1 MVQGFVTGAANL
13 SARPRQSTGRTLPDG
28 ARTVIT
34 PAPVRSTARLLA
46 AVLILALI
54 APVAGAELAHAVSS
68 AQDAPAAPPAGS
80 VRTGLEVLLRDPPE
94 VLRGK
99 RIGLITNPT
108 GVTSDLQ
115 SGADLLAA
123 RRDIHLVALFGPEH
137 GIRGSGGAGVAVASA
152 TDPKTGLPVYSLY
165 GQNRKPTP
173 AMLRGLDAL
182 VFDIQDVGARFYT
195 YVSTM
200 ALAMQAAAENNLLF
214 VVLDR
219 PDPLGGELVEGPVLD
234 PRWSS
239 FIGMYPI
246 PVVHGMTVGE
256 LAQYI
261 DAESH
266 VNARLLVVKMEGWHR
281 SMWFDQTG
289 LPWVMTSP
297 GIPHFATAVLYPAM
311 GPVGDTNLSVGVLT
325 TKPFEFV
332 GQTFVQPWRLRAALE
347 ARHPRGVAFRE
358 VYWSGEPW
366 TESGGPHYAG
376 VEIRVTD
383 RAAYRPVRLTLE
395 IIDAVRHLYP
405 AQFGWGG
412 KWGDQYVFDVDMGTD
427 QVRRDFLAGRTP
439 AQIEESWQPALARF
453 MQLREKY
460 LLYR

>member
-1 MVQGFVTGAANL
+1 VTIPAN
-13 SARPRQSTGRTLPDG
+13 ARHWIRLLLLLLVPALVIPSTG
-28 ARTVIT
+28 
-34 PAPVRSTARLLA
+34 
-46 AVLILALI
+46 
-54 APVAGAELAHAVSS
+54 HA
-68 AQDAPAAPPAGS
+68 QNAPAAIVVQAAGP

-94 VLRGK
+94 ALRGK

-108 GVTSDLQ
+108 GVTPDLR

-137 GIRGSGGAGVAVASA
+137 GIRGNGGAGAAVSNA

-165 GQNRKPTP
+165 GGNRKPSP
-173 AMLRGLDAL
+173 AMLRGLDVL

-219 PDPLGGELVEGPVLD
+219 PDPLGGDMVAGPVLD

-246 PVVHGMTVGE
+246 PIVHGMTVGE

-261 DAESH
+261 NAESH
-266 VNARLLVVKMEGWHR
+266 VNARLLVVKMEGWRR

-297 GIPHFATAVLYPAM
+297 GIPHFETALLYPAM
-311 GPVGDTNLSVGVLT
+311 GPIGDTNLSVGVLT

-332 GQTFVQPWRLRAALE
+332 GQTFVQPWRLREALE
-347 ARHPRGVAFRE
+347 ARHPAGVAFRE
-358 VYWSGEPW
+358 VHWSGEPW
-366 TESGGPHYAG
+366 TDSGGPQYAG
-376 VEIRVTD
+376 VEVRVTD
-383 RAAYRPVRLTLE
+383 RAAYRPMRLMLE
-395 IIDAVRHLYP
+395 IIDGVRQLYP
-405 AQFGWGG
+405 NRFHWGG
-412 KWGDQYVFDVDMGTD
+412 RWGDQYVFDIDMGTD
-427 QVRRDFLAGRTP
+427 EVRRAFIAGRTA
-439 AQIEESWQPALARF
+439 AQIEDSWQPALARF
-453 MQLREKY
+453 MQIREKY
-460 LLYR
+460 LLYPAAGH

>member
-1 MVQGFVTGAANL
+1 M
-13 SARPRQSTGRTLPDG
+13 
-28 ARTVIT
+28 VIT
-34 PAPVRSTARLLA
+34 AAHAGHWVRLLLV
-46 AVLILALI
+46 VLILALVV
-54 APVAGAELAHAVSS
+54 PAVGH
-68 AQDAPAAPPAGS
+68 AQDAPAPSGQ
-80 VRTGLEVLLRDPPE
+80 VRTGLEVVLQDMPE
-94 VLRGK
+94 ALRGK

-108 GVTSDLQ
+108 GVTPDLR

-123 RRDIHLVALFGPEH
+123 RRDTHLAALFGPEH
-137 GIRGSGGAGVAVASA
+137 GIRGNSGAGATVANA

-165 GQNRKPTP
+165 GGNRKPSP

-246 PVVHGMTVGE
+246 PIVHGMTVGE
-256 LAQYI
+256 LAEYI
-261 DAESH
+261 NTESH
-266 VNARLLVVKMEGWHR
+266 VNARLLVVKMEGWNR
-281 SMWFDQTG
+281 SMWFDRTG

-297 GIPHFATAVLYPAM
+297 GIPHFGTAVLYPAM

-332 GQTFVQPWRLRAALE
+332 GQTFVYPPRLRAALE
-347 ARHPRGVAFRE
+347 ARHPAGVAFRE

-366 TESGGPHYAG
+366 TDSGGPHYAG
-376 VEIRVTD
+376 VEVRVTD

-395 IIDAVRHLYP
+395 IVDVFRQLYP
-405 AQFGWGG
+405 NNFRWGG
-412 KWGDQYVFDVDMGTD
+412 KWGDQYVFDIDMGTD
-427 QVRRDFLAGRTP
+427 EVRRAFLAGRSP
-439 AQIEESWQPALARF
+439 AQIEDSWQPGLARF
-453 MQLREKY
+453 MQIREKY
-460 LLYR
+460 LLYGTGR

>member
-1 MVQGFVTGAANL
+1 MGALASRGDAAIQHQTEPKVTIGK
-13 SARPRQSTGRTLPDG
+13 
-28 ARTVIT
+28 
-34 PAPVRSTARLLA
+34 PASRYARLL
-46 AVLILALI
+46 VSLLVLAL
-54 APVAGAELAHAVSS
+54 
-68 AQDAPAAPPAGS
+68 APALGLAQETTSPQPPPVPNWTGR
-80 VRTGLEVLLRDPPE
+80 VRTGLEVLLENPPD

-108 GVTSDLQ
+108 GVTPDLQ

-123 RRDIHLVALFGPEH
+123 RHDMHLVALFGPEH
-137 GIRGSGGAGVAVASA
+137 GIRGNGGAGVSVASA
-152 TDPKTGLPVYSLY
+152 IDPATGLPVYSLY
-165 GQNRKPTP
+165 GPNRKPTP

-182 VFDIQDVGARFYT
+182 VFDVQDVGARFYT

-246 PVVHGMTVGE
+246 PIVHGMTVGE
-256 LAQYI
+256 LAEYI
-261 DAESH
+261 NNESH

-297 GIPHFATAVLYPAM
+297 GIPHFNTAMLYPAM
-311 GPVGDTNLSVGVLT
+311 GPIGDTSLSVGGLT
-325 TKPFEFV
+325 SKPFEFV
-332 GQTFVQPWRLRAALE
+332 GQTYVYPPRLRAALE
-347 ARHPRGVAFRE
+347 EEHPGGVAFRE

-366 TESGGPHYAG
+366 TESGGPQYGG
-376 VEIRVTD
+376 VEIRITN
-383 RAAYRPVRLTLE
+383 RAAYRPVRLTLD
-395 IIDAVRHLYP
+395 IIEAFRRLYP
-405 AQFGWGG
+405 RQFTWGG
-412 KWGDQYVFDVDMGTD
+412 RWGDQYVFDVDMGTD
-427 QVRRDFLAGRTP
+427 QVRRALMAGETP
-439 AQIEESWQPALARF
+439 EQIERSWQPALGRF
-453 MQLREKY
+453 MQVREKY
-460 LLYR
+460 LLYH

>member
-1 MVQGFVTGAANL
+1 MITAAH
-13 SARPRQSTGRTLPDG
+13 ARYW
-28 ARTVIT
+28 I
-34 PAPVRSTARLLA
+34 RLLL
-46 AVLILALI
+46 VTFIPAL
-54 APVAGAELAHAVSS
+54 VV
-68 AQDAPAAPPAGS
+68 PAASHAQTAPLAR
-80 VRTGLEVLLRDPPE
+80 VRTGLEVILDNMPE
-94 VLRGK
+94 ALRGK

-108 GVTSDLQ
+108 GVTADLS

-123 RRDIHLVALFGPEH
+123 RRDVRLAALFGHEH
-137 GIRGSGGAGVAVASA
+137 GIRGNGGAGSAVANA
-152 TDPKTGLPVYSLY
+152 TDAKTGLPVYSLY
-165 GQNRKPTP
+165 GGNRKPSP

-246 PVVHGMTVGE
+246 PIVHGMTVGE
-256 LAQYI
+256 LAGYI
-261 DAESH
+261 NAESH
-266 VNARLLVVKMEGWHR
+266 DTARLHVITMEGWNR

-297 GIPHFATAVLYPAM
+297 GIPHFGTALLYPAM
-311 GPVGDTNLSVGVLT
+311 GPIGDTNLSVGVLT

-332 GQTFVQPWRLRAALE
+332 GQTFVYPPRLRVALD
-347 ARHPRGVAFRE
+347 ARHPAGVAFRE

-366 TESGGPHYAG
+366 TDSGGPQYAG
-376 VEIRVTD
+376 VEVRVTN
-383 RAAYRPVRLTLE
+383 RTAYRPVRLTLE
-395 IIDAVRHLYP
+395 IIDAFRQLYP
-405 AQFGWGG
+405 NHFRWGG
-412 KWGDQYVFDVDMGTD
+412 KWGDQYVFDIDMGTD
-427 QVRRDFLAGRTP
+427 AVRRAFLAGRTP
-439 AQIEESWQPALARF
+439 AQIEDSWQPELARF
-453 MQLREKY
+453 MQIREKY
-460 LLYR
+460 LLYGTGR

>member
-1 MVQGFVTGAANL
+1 MTIAAH
-13 SARPRQSTGRTLPDG
+13 SRYW
-28 ARTVIT
+28 V
-34 PAPVRSTARLLA
+34 RLLLI
-46 AVLILALI
+46 VLVPALVLPPI
-54 APVAGAELAHAVSS
+54 GQ
-68 AQDAPAAPPAGS
+68 AQNAPAATPSAIAVQAVGP
-80 VRTGLEVLLRDPPE
+80 VRTGLDVILRDMPE
-94 VLRGK
+94 ALRGK

-108 GVTSDLQ
+108 GVTPDLR
-115 SGADLLAA
+115 SSADLLAA
-123 RRDIHLVALFGPEH
+123 RRDIRLVALFGPEH
-137 GIRGSGGAGVAVASA
+137 GIRGSGGAGAAVANA

-165 GQNRKPTP
+165 AGNRKPSP
-173 AMLRGLDAL
+173 AMLRGLDVL

-219 PDPLGGELVEGPVLD
+219 PDPLGGDLVEGPVLD

-246 PVVHGMTVGE
+246 PIVHGMTVGE

-261 DAESH
+261 NAESH
-266 VNARLLVVKMEGWHR
+266 VNARLMVVKMEGWNR

-297 GIPHFATAVLYPAM
+297 GIPHFGTAVLYPAM
-311 GPVGDTNLSVGVLT
+311 GPIGDTNLSVGVLT

-332 GQTFVQPWRLRAALE
+332 GQTFVQPWRLRIALE
-347 ARHPRGVAFRE
+347 ALHPAGVAFRE

-366 TESGGPHYAG
+366 TDSGGPQYAG

-383 RAAYRPVRLTLE
+383 RAAYRPVRLTLD
-395 IIDAVRHLYP
+395 IIRVFRQLYP
-405 AQFGWGG
+405 NQFRWGG
-412 KWGDQYVFDVDMGTD
+412 KWGDQYVFDIDMGTD
-427 QVRRDFLAGRTP
+427 EVRRAFIAGRSP
-439 AQIEESWQPALARF
+439 AQIEDSWQPALARF
-453 MQLREKY
+453 MQTREKY
-460 LLYR
+460 LLYPGTGR

>member
-1 MVQGFVTGAANL
+1 MTVAAH
-13 SARPRQSTGRTLPDG
+13 ARYWIRLLLIVLVPALVLPPIG
-28 ARTVIT
+28 QAQNA
-34 PAPVRSTARLLA
+34 PAPTPSAI
-46 AVLILALI
+46 AVQ
-54 APVAGAELAHAVSS
+54 AVG
-68 AQDAPAAPPAGS
+68 P
-80 VRTGLEVLLRDPPE
+80 VRTGLDVILNNMPE
-94 VLRGK
+94 ALRGK

-108 GVTSDLQ
+108 GVAPDLR
-115 SGADLLAA
+115 SGADLLSA

-137 GIRGSGGAGVAVASA
+137 GIRGSGGAGAAVANA

-165 GQNRKPTP
+165 GGNRKPSA
-173 AMLRGLDAL
+173 AMLRGLDVL

-219 PDPLGGELVEGPVLD
+219 PDPLGGDLVEGPVLD

-246 PVVHGMTVGE
+246 PIVHGMTVGE

-261 DAESH
+261 NAESH
-266 VNARLLVVKMEGWHR
+266 VNARLMVVKMEGWNR

-297 GIPHFATAVLYPAM
+297 GIPHFGTAVLYPAM
-311 GPVGDTNLSVGVLT
+311 GPIGDTNLSVGVLT
-325 TKPFEFV
+325 TKPFEYV
-332 GQTFVQPWRLRAALE
+332 GQTFVQPWRLRTALE
-347 ARHPRGVAFRE
+347 ALHPAGVAFRE

-366 TESGGPHYAG
+366 TDSGGPQYAG

-383 RAAYRPVRLTLE
+383 RAAYRPVRLTLD
-395 IIDAVRHLYP
+395 IIQAFRRLYP
-405 AQFGWGG
+405 NQFRWGG
-412 KWGDQYVFDVDMGTD
+412 KWGDQYVFDIDMGTD
-427 QVRRDFLAGRTP
+427 EVRRAFIAGRSP
-439 AQIEESWQPALARF
+439 AQIEDAWQPALARF
-453 MQLREKY
+453 MQIREKY
-460 LLYR
+460 LLYPGTGR

>member
-1 MVQGFVTGAANL
+1 MIIPAH
-13 SARPRQSTGRTLPDG
+13 ARYW
-28 ARTVIT
+28 V
-34 PAPVRSTARLLA
+34 RLLL
-46 AVLILALI
+46 AVLVPALVV
-54 APVAGAELAHAVSS
+54 PAVGH
-68 AQDAPAAPPAGS
+68 AQDAPGALFGR
-80 VRTGLEVLLRDPPE
+80 VRTGLEVILQDMPE
-94 VLRGK
+94 ALRGK
-99 RIGLITNPT
+99 RIGLITNPS
-108 GVTSDLQ
+108 GVTPDLRG
-115 SGADLLAA
+115 GADVLAA
-123 RRDIHLVALFGPEH
+123 RRDIHLAALFGPEH
-137 GIRGSGGAGVAVASA
+137 GIRGSGGAGIAVSSA
-152 TDPKTGLPVYSLY
+152 TDPKTRLPVYSLY
-165 GQNRKPTP
+165 GGNRKPSA

-246 PVVHGMTVGE
+246 PIVHGMTVGE

-261 DAESH
+261 NAESH
-266 VNARLLVVKMEGWHR
+266 VNARLLVVKMDGWRR

-297 GIPHFATAVLYPAM
+297 GIPHFHTAVLYPAM
-311 GPVGDTNLSVGVLT
+311 GPIGDTNLSVGVLT

-347 ARHPRGVAFRE
+347 AAHPAGVAFRE

-366 TESGGPHYAG
+366 TDAGGPQYAG
-376 VEIRVTD
+376 VEVRIMD
-383 RAAYRPVRLTLE
+383 RTAYRPARLTLD
-395 IIDAVRHLYP
+395 IIDAVRQLYP
-405 AQFGWGG
+405 TRFKWGSRWGG
-412 KWGDQYVFDVDMGTD
+412 QYVFDIDMGTD
-427 QVRRDFLAGRTP
+427 EVRRAFLSGRTP

-453 MQLREKY
+453 MQIREKY
-460 LLYR
+460 LLYGAGH